1 MIFKTILQIFTCTLY
16 IVLLRNIIKYM
27 YDPYTYKISEDTKP
41 YYVMWLVAVTL
52 AYLVMMGK

>member
-1 MIFKTILQIFTCTLY
+1 MLFKTILQIFTCVLY
-16 IVLLRNIIKYM
+16 AILLRNIIRYM
-27 YDPYTYKISEDTKP
+27 YDPYTYKISEGVRP